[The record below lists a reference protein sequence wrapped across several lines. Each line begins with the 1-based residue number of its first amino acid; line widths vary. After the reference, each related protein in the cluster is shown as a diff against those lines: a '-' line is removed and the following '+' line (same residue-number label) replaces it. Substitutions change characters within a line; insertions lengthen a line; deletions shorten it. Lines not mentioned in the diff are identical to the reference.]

1 MLRTTLIHPPLLA
14 ALAAC
19 GHGSKVLLT
28 DANYPVKTGVAPHAT
43 VVHLALRP
51 GTVGVIEVLT
61 TLLDTV
67 VVESAA
73 VMAPPDGT
81 EPAVFEEFGALLE
94 MPLERLSRHD
104 FYTAARTPDVGVVVH
119 TGEQRLFANLML
131 TLGVVHG
138 RTNP

>member
-19 GHGSKVLLT
+19 GHGSKVLLA
-28 DANYPVKTGVAPHAT
+28 DANYPVRTGAWPHAA

-51 GTVGVIEVLT
+51 GTVGVTEVLA
-61 TLLDTV
+61 TLLDAI

-73 VMAPPDGT
+73 VMAPSDGA
-81 EPAVFEEFGALLE
+81 EPAVFEEFGTLLGL
-94 MPLERLSRHD
+94 PLERLSRTD
-104 FYTAARTPDVGVVVH
+104 FYSAARTPDVGVVIH

-138 RTNP
+138 RTHP